1 MSGKGNDIPRPDW
14 TKPVVKD
21 AGTIADILKG
31 GGGKTSVQATDTAD
45 PRKSKGA
52 G

>member
-1 MSGKGNDIPRPDW
+1 MTANDKKPRPEW
-14 TKPVVKD
+14 TRPVVKE
-21 AGTIADILKG
+21 AGTIAQILQG
-31 GGGKTSVQATDTAD
+31 GGGKLSTQATDTAD